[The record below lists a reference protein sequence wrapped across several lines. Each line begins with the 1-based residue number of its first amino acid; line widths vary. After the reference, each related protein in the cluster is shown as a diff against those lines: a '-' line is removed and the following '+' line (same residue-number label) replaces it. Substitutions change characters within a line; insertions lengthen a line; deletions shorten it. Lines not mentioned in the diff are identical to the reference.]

1 MNTAIIVAAGSGT
14 RFNSEIPKQFVL
26 LAGKPLV
33 VHTIERFEAAES
45 VDSIV
50 LVLANERIAGFELLT
65 EDLSFRKLKD
75 VVPGGATRAE
85 SVRNGLN
92 AVPAATEVVAV
103 HDGAR
108 PLVSSK
114 EIDATIE
121 KAAATGAACL
131 VAPVTD
137 TIKTIRGGKIAATL
151 DRYQLRRALTPQAFR
166 VDVLRAAFETAD
178 LDDSITDE
186 CFLVEKL
193 GHPIAIV
200 EGSSRNIKI
209 TTTEDQIFADTVLM
223 SS

>member
-121 KAAATGAACL
+121 KAAATGAASGLGSALNPAAIKLKNKTVKAFKNVGMVRSCSLL
-131 VAPVTD
+131 V
-137 TIKTIRGGKIAATL
+137 K
-151 DRYQLRRALTPQAFR
+151 
-166 VDVLRAAFETAD
+166 
-178 LDDSITDE
+178 
-186 CFLVEKL
+186 
-193 GHPIAIV
+193 
-200 EGSSRNIKI
+200 N
-209 TTTEDQIFADTVLM
+209 
-223 SS
+223 